1 MHHYTQGHPK
11 DPGSPRQRP
20 RCQAHGRNID
30 GTSTEQS
37 TEHRRNN
44 GTSTEHRRNI
54 DGTSNN
60 LRTRPAPNP
69 GRAGPRRHRKGPK
82 ATTTQTEK
90 QILRF
95 RRNAPHPPSG
105 LRVIITTPCAWP
117 ARPRNGGMRA
127 PGPPGGRG
135 FGTESNPKPYGPGP
149 QKICNALARIFYTHL
164 YAPLR
169 TIRIIRTMRRAFGCF
184 FEPRP
189 CELFFLA

>member
-1 MHHYTQGHPK
+1 MPIIAFAAAFPLCISTPRATPK
-11 DPGSPRQRP
+11 IPA
-20 RCQAHGRNID
+20 AHGRGRGARRMD

-95 RRNAPHPPSG
+95 RRNAPHPPSESG
-105 LRVIITTPCAWP
+105 TCMIPQAHLDRDAP
-117 ARPRNGGMRA
+117 A
-127 PGPPGGRG
+127 
-135 FGTESNPKPYGPGP
+135 F
-149 QKICNALARIFYTHL
+149 QCNLVTCCDL
-164 YAPLR
+164 
-169 TIRIIRTMRRAFGCF
+169 
-184 FEPRP
+184 
-189 CELFFLA
+189 